1 MVVIVLISWLWVRIV
16 LGFVWVKTCHALK
29 YNDKKRMTLGKV
41 LWLMGEEDTCSAQNS
56 KDKKFLWVILVRK

>member
-1 MVVIVLISWLWVRIV
+1 MVVIVISWLWVRMD

-29 YNDKKRMTLGKV
+29 YNDKKRMALSKV
-41 LWLMGEEDTCSAQNS
+41 HWLMVEEDTCSAQNP